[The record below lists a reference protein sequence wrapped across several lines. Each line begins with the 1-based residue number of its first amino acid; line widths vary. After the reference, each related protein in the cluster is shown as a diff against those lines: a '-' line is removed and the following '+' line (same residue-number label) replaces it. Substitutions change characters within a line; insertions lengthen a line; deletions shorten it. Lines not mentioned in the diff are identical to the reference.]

1 MEFYLHYDG
10 PLKANGN
17 IRDKHHL
24 REQFH
29 AQLSVLWGQVPL
41 APDIGGLLSYP
52 PAKNS
57 LSVIMKRSEFTFAP
71 LVCEKL
77 ALVCELDITFLRPEA
92 PGAVITQGGDIDN
105 RLKTLFDGLR
115 IPRVPDEIPS
125 GFAPIENDKPFFCL
139 LEDDNLITRVNVA
152 TGRLLR
158 ENAGQNE
165 VVLLIKITTKAV
177 KAIWANLGLG

>member
-17 IRDKHHL
+17 IKDKQHL
-24 REQFH
+24 
-29 AQLSVLWGQVPL
+29 
-41 APDIGGLLSYP
+41 
-52 PAKNS
+52 
-57 LSVIMKRSEFTFAP
+57 
-71 LVCEKL
+71 
-77 ALVCELDITFLRPEA
+77 
-92 PGAVITQGGDIDN
+92 
-105 RLKTLFDGLR
+105 
-115 IPRVPDEIPS
+115 
-125 GFAPIENDKPFFCL
+125 
-139 LEDDNLITRVNVA
+139 NVA